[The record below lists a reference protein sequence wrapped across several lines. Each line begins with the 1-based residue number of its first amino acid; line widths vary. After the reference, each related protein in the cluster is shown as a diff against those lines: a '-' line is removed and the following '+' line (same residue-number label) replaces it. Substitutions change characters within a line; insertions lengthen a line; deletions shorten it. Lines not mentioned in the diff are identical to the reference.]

1 MRYIVTVVGID
12 KVGIIAKVCTYL
24 SAENANILD
33 ISQTIIKEFFN
44 MIMIVEFSG
53 ECDFEKVT
61 KDLESLSA
69 EIGVKIKIQSEELFK
84 QMHRI

>member
-24 SAENANILD
+24 SSEKANILD

-44 MIMIVEFSG
+44 MIMIVEFSDTY
-53 ECDFEKVT
+53 DFEKIT
-61 KDLESLSA
+61 TDLAKLSE
-69 EIGVKIKIQSEELFK
+69 EIGVNIKIQSEELFK

>member
-1 MRYIVTVVGID
+1 MRYIVTVVGVD
-12 KVGIIAKVCTYL
+12 KVGIIAGVCTYL
-24 SAENANILD
+24 SSRDANILD

-53 ECDFEKVT
+53 DYDFEKVT
-61 KDLESLSA
+61 KDLDNLSE